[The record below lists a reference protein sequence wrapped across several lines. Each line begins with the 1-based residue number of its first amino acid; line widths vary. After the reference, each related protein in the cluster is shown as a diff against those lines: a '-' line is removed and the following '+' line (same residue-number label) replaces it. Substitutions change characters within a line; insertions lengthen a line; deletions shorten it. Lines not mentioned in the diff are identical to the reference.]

1 MSYGTTEEKI
11 LAYNKYN
18 ELIKDMTKEQK
29 IEYLE
34 ECKWNIEMV
43 DRWQTQEYVNMNA
56 VNTIL
61 KELKGVE

>member
-18 ELIKDMTKEQK
+18 ELIKNMTKEQK

-56 VNTIL
+56 INTIL
-61 KELKGVE
+61 KELKGV